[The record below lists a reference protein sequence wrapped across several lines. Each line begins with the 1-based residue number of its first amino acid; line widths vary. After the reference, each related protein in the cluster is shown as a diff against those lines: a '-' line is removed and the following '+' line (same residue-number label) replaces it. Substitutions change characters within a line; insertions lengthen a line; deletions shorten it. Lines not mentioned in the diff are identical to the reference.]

1 MSTQRDLIPPSQ
13 TALIWAVTAVF
24 GTGLM
29 ATRPADDIKFNLGMW
44 GEAGATVAKRAASTA
59 RVLAGMAPLDG
70 VSPYSS
76 TTYVIPLP
84 VQGAQ
89 VSSPFGPRKS
99 TTEGMSTNHEG
110 VDLALPC
117 GKPVLAT
124 LDGEVITAGAVRGYG
139 NVVYVRDGN
148 SEHRYGHLLAST
160 VQQGQAVKT
169 GQLIGYVGD
178 TGVSTGCHLHWEI
191 REAGVPVDPL
201 SLREK
206 SLAKAE
212 SELPVDSNSVL
223 TEAEWL
229 RYEDRLAELES
240 SGGRYNQNRFC
251 YLGRWQMG
259 AGWLEQAGLVDR
271 NRLAHAQATKHRV
284 RNWQCVFL
292 LNPANWNAGYNA
304 QSFIADVPRQR
315 AALRSVTERN
325 LRRGYALGAL
335 TSRSSRADVFAWG
348 YGSHLL
354 GTGCESKRPSMCHY
368 HRNGTVGRDANG
380 TAITKYIHAGRA
392 AANGNL

>member
-24 GTGLM
+24 GTGLI
-29 ATRPADDIKFNLGMW
+29 ATRSADDIKFNLGMW

-160 VQQGQAVKT
+160 VQQGQASAGN
-169 GQLIGYVGD
+169 GQSI
-178 TGVSTGCHLHWEI
+178 VSSFLETW
-191 REAGVPVDPL
+191 
-201 SLREK
+201 K
-206 SLAKAE
+206 
-212 SELPVDSNSVL
+212 
-223 TEAEWL
+223 
-229 RYEDRLAELES
+229 ES
-240 SGGRYNQNRFC
+240 SDF
-251 YLGRWQMG
+251 
-259 AGWLEQAGLVDR
+259 LE
-271 NRLAHAQATKHRV
+271 
-284 RNWQCVFL
+284 
-292 LNPANWNAGYNA
+292 
-304 QSFIADVPRQR
+304 
-315 AALRSVTERN
+315 
-325 LRRGYALGAL
+325 
-335 TSRSSRADVFAWG
+335 
-348 YGSHLL
+348 
-354 GTGCESKRPSMCHY
+354 
-368 HRNGTVGRDANG
+368 
-380 TAITKYIHAGRA
+380 
-392 AANGNL
+392 